1 MSPSGGDWQP
11 LGMLR
16 QLNMPNESWPGPD
29 TASELPE
36 MLTEREACAKLLE
49 FTNSGVR
56 LVAGEISPDVRTVRQ
71 HSEPRRARLPATL
84 RSRHRKFQRVHHVA
98 RGTSQPLHGQV
109 DEGPGA

>member
-11 LGMLR
+11 LRMLR
-16 QLNMPNESWPGPD
+16 QLNMPNESWPGPN

-56 LVAGEISPDVRTVRQ
+56 LVAGESARMFGLCGSTASRVVRVFQR
-71 HSEPRRARLPATL
+71 PFAPATA
-84 RSRHRKFQRVHHVA
+84 SFSA
-98 RGTSQPLHGQV
+98 SIT
-109 DEGPGA
+109 